1 MEHSIA
7 TYFLL
12 FMIFACSGWI
22 MEVTLGLIQKHKF
35 TNRGFLIGPY
45 CPIYGCG
52 GILITLT
59 LTQLKEHPVVLFT
72 MALVVCGLLEYITSY
87 VMEKIFHARWWDY
100 SKNKFNIN
108 GRICLE
114 TIIPFGILGLIIIYI
129 VNPFI
134 LGLLGKV
141 PENVLNVIAIII
153 AVLFLA
159 DNIVSF
165 KVISNVRATTK
176 KYDKESTKDNTEEI
190 SAKVREVLRNKSF
203 LNRRLIDAFP
213 NFTAILK
220 QQSEKIKKKTAEV
233 REDVVNKANEA
244 KEDLTNK
251 VVELKEDFTNRTV
264 KMKDG
269 IVSKAT
275 GMKKNISNKAEN
287 VKKKSKKVKKA

>member
-287 VKKKSKKVKKA
+287 VKKNQRK

>member
-1 MEHSIA
+1 MEYSIA

-52 GILITLT
+52 GILITLC
-59 LTQLKEHPVVLFT
+59 LTQFKEHPVVLFT
-72 MALVVCGLLEYITSY
+72 MALVICGLLEYITSY
-87 VMEKIFHARWWDY
+87 VMEKVFHARWWDY
-100 SKNKFNIN
+100 SNSKFNIN

-129 VNPFI
+129 VNPFV
-134 LGLLGKV
+134 LGLIGKV
-141 PENVLNVIAIII
+141 PENISNVIAIVI
-153 AVLFLA
+153 AVLFLV

-165 KVISNVRATTK
+165 KIISNVRVTTK
-176 KYDKESTKDNTEEI
+176 KYDKEDIKDNTDEI
-190 SAKVREVLRNKSF
+190 SAKVREILRNKSF

-220 QQSEKIKKKTAEV
+220 EQSEKIKKKTAEV
-233 REDVVNKANEA
+233 KEDVVNKANEV

-251 VVELKEDFTNRTV
+251 VVELKEDFTNRATE
-264 KMKDG
+264 MKDG
-269 IVSKAT
+269 IVNKAT
-275 GMKKNISNKAEN
+275 EMKKDISNKAEST
-287 VKKKSKKVKKA
+287 KKKNK